1 MPGAEQIKQTVNRYL
16 ELVAKGSA
24 DDLTAMYAENATVED
39 PVGSDVR
46 HGRDAIRE
54 FYKVVENIDAVTE
67 LDAVR
72 VAGNEA
78 AFLWRLIAK
87 VGDRPMKTEP
97 ISVMAFDD
105 DGRIAAMRAYWSPEN
120 VTQLL

>member
-1 MPGAEQIKQTVNRYL
+1 MPDAEQIKQTINRYL

-46 HGRDAIRE
+46 RGRDAIRE
-54 FYKVVENIDAVTE
+54 FYKVVENIDAETE

-72 VAGNEA
+72 VSGNEA

-87 VGDRPMKTEP
+87 LGDTVMRTEP
-97 ISVMAFDD
+97 ISVMAFGD
-105 DGRIAAMRAYWSPEN
+105 DGRITAMRAYWSPDN
-120 VTQLL
+120 VTPV